1 MWMWKLFREKMDTNI
16 VSQLFK
22 EEIKMLSEKLL
33 SIVLVGVDPVLW
45 ILIAMSVISLGV
57 IVERWLVFIHIQT
70 YIKTNSVIQIR
81 IILEKRLG
89 ILATFGN
96 NAPFIG
102 LFGTV
107 LGVIN
112 AFHALSNSNDFK
124 VNTVMGGISEAL
136 VATAAG
142 LFVAI
147 PCVIAYNYFVRRIK
161 MILLEIEANANE
173 NQ

>member
-1 MWMWKLFREKMDTNI
+1 
-16 VSQLFK
+16 
-22 EEIKMLSEKLL
+22 MLSEKLL
-33 SIVLVGVDPVLW
+33 AIVLVGVDPVLW
-45 ILIAMSVISLGV
+45 ILIAMSVVSFGV
-57 IVERWLVFIHIQT
+57 IVERLLVFLSIKNQIQT
-70 YIKTNSVIQIR
+70 YTAVQIR

-112 AFHALSNSNDFK
+112 AFHVLSNGNDFK
-124 VNTVMGGISEAL
+124 VNAVMGGISEAL
-136 VATAAG
+136 VATAMG

-147 PCVIAYNYFVRRIK
+147 PCVIAYNYFVRKIK
-161 MILLEIEANANE
+161 MILLEIEANQE
-173 NQ
+173 

>member
-1 MWMWKLFREKMDTNI
+1 
-16 VSQLFK
+16 
-22 EEIKMLSEKLL
+22 MLTEKLL
-33 SIVLVGVDPVLW
+33 SIVFIGVDPVLW
-45 ILIAMSVISLGV
+45 ILITMSIVSFGV
-57 IVERWLVFIHIQT
+57 IVERLLVFGS
-70 YIKTNSVIQIR
+70 IKKSLNELSVPDIKL
-81 IILEKRLG
+81 ILEKRLG

-112 AFHALSNSNDFK
+112 AFATLSKGSEFG
-124 VNTVMGGISEAL
+124 VNAVMGGISEAL

-147 PCVIAYNYFVRRIK
+147 PSVIAYNYFVRKIK
-161 MILLEIEANANE
+161 MTLLKREADAS
-173 NQ
+173 